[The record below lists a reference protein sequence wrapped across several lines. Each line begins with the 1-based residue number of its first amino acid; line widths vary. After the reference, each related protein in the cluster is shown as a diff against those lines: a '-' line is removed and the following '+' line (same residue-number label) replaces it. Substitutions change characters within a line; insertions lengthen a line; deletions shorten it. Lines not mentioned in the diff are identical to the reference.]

1 MFSDSTR
8 RAVIALVA
16 ADFGATDEERRAVM
30 NALDGM
36 DGSSASP
43 KADDLVISFTEASR
57 RLGRRNPQFAR
68 NLAKAGKLRCVYG
81 SGKGLRPCGVI
92 AKSVEDFIARAD
104 GGGGGVGGSGGE
116 G

>member
-30 NALDGM
+30 YALDGM
-36 DGSSASP
+36 EGASAFP
-43 KADDLVISFTEASR
+43 KTDDLVISFTEASR

-104 GGGGGVGGSGGE
+104 GGGGGEGSGGSGG
-116 G
+116 

>member
-36 DGSSASP
+36 EGARYKNVFCTYSHGCLLPKNPILADHILKTALTRKYGSAELAP
-43 KADDLVISFTEASR
+43 LDDAVETAAHSYMER
-57 RLGRRNPQFAR
+57 RLT
-68 NLAKAGKLRCVYG
+68 AK
-81 SGKGLRPCGVI
+81 
-92 AKSVEDFIARAD
+92 
-104 GGGGGVGGSGGE
+104 
-116 G
+116 